1 MMVSG
6 AELGVVA
13 SAAQS
18 LPDVPALGHRHV
30 LPFAPPMPPG
40 FYGAVRFEFQAGKLV
55 SAVVEERL
63 KP

>member
-1 MMVSG
+1 
-6 AELGVVA
+6 
-13 SAAQS
+13 
-18 LPDVPALGHRHV
+18 
-30 LPFAPPMPPG
+30 MPPG